1 MDDSVCSKNIIFQ
14 KIYQLQKSR
23 WTALKD
29 KIVNVPI
36 NEDSI
41 LNTIE
46 SLPRTP
52 QGAGL
57 IGVALKRKI
66 EYKNTH
72 KHQLIDPEKLFRML
86 DKLNKCKNPYYQ
98 FYDDYNAYRERCQTS
113 DPDGYEAMF
122 NDIEQELVEH
132 VDGKLLNE
140 VVDEI
145 ELEAADNENEEKTDE
160 IEWVTKDP
168 VKNYQFRYN
177 DSLCMTSK
185 YPEIEIGDTAYNIDV
200 APGEGQTPKD
210 IMADNDW
217 DVKAFPHLHNP
228 DGSNGKDQERRERLT
243 EQNYFIQRICN
254 QEQRFAKSPAYMY
267 SAVAYIEKKQIN
279 RNINLAG
286 TRGRR
291 VTSEIGGQTYELDD
305 GYRVLEEIKNTPIY
319 WKKAKYEMIARLY
332 NLGPFHL
339 FFTLSCADMRW
350 SENFA
355 AILNER
361 GYEINYEK
369 TFIDEDGYMKTEIQA
384 RKAGQSWKPIKQFI
398 EDDVEESLHELVRGN
413 VLMATRYFEH
423 RVKQFINKI
432 MMGKNN
438 HMYVKHYTYKVEFQD
453 RGAGHIHGTLWLGLK
468 KIDNLMRDSP
478 NSELRP
484 KTKTEERDS
493 ECNGWMHGLSKAFKK
508 LRRTSHSI
516 QMTLNP

>member
-1 MDDSVCSKNIIFQ
+1 
-14 KIYQLQKSR
+14 
-23 WTALKD
+23 
-29 KIVNVPI
+29 
-36 NEDSI
+36 
-41 LNTIE
+41 
-46 SLPRTP
+46 
-52 QGAGL
+52 
-57 IGVALKRKI
+57 
-66 EYKNTH
+66 
-72 KHQLIDPEKLFRML
+72 ML

-413 VLMATRYFEH
+413 VLMATRYSPLT
-423 RVKQFINKI
+423 RNILSLSTVPI
-432 MMGKNN
+432 
-438 HMYVKHYTYKVEFQD
+438 
-453 RGAGHIHGTLWLGLK
+453 GTIYYAMNFG
-468 KIDNLMRDSP
+468 P
-478 NSELRP
+478 P
-484 KTKTEERDS
+484 
-493 ECNGWMHGLSKAFKK
+493 
-508 LRRTSHSI
+508 
-516 QMTLNP
+516 